1 VIRPEPI
8 LGSKLC
14 SENRLLISDQLSMSA
29 SAISRQSKNAPGYWG
44 VSQYQSR
51 VRHEVGLNERIGCTQ
66 RFADYSWENDMTR
79 HTFRLVPTQ
88 SRDCQACSEYLS

>member
-51 VRHEVGLNERIGCTQ
+51 VRHEVGLNERVGCTQ
-66 RFADYSWENDMTR
+66 RFADYFWENEYDQV
-79 HTFRLVPTQ
+79 HVQVGPNSEPRL
-88 SRDCQACSEYLS
+88 SGLF